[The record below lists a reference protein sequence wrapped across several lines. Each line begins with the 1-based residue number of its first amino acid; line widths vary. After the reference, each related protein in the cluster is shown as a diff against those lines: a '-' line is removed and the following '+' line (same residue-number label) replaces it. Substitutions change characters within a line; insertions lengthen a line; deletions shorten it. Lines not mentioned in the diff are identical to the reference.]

1 MEIKWKDG
9 SHHKVDAE
17 VAYKEIE
24 AVREKNG
31 GSIPAEAV
39 VEAAKRKRNP
49 LHPEF
54 EWNDSAAGHQF
65 RLTQA
70 RKIIHSLVVVR
81 DEIKSE
87 RPQRVYEV
95 VKLPQEQTD
104 DGKPARA
111 KHVYKSLE
119 DVMADPDMRSEILGR
134 ALRDLIAIRNRYRD
148 LQELAVVMRAIDEVL
163 TEGAL

>member
-1 MEIKWKDG
+1 MKIKWKSG
-9 SHHKVDAE
+9 SHHKVEAE
-17 VAYKEIE
+17 VAYKQIE
-24 AVREKNG
+24 AVRAAND
-31 GSIPAEAV
+31 GSVPAEAV
-39 VEAAKRKRNP
+39 VKAAKRKTNP

-54 EWNDSAAGHQF
+54 EWDDSVAGQEF
-65 RLTQA
+65 RLEQA
-70 RKIIHSLVVVR
+70 RRMVRSLVVVR

-119 DVMADPDMRSEILGR
+119 DVMADPDSRSELLGR
-134 ALRDLIAIRNRYRD
+134 ALRELITIRNRYRD
-148 LQELAVVMRAIDEVL
+148 LQELAVIMRAIDDVL
-163 TEGAL
+163 AESTL